1 MRFIFYKDFRVK
13 GYITKAFNKG
23 TAITMAFVMLICTG
37 STVSAAKTAASAE
50 GITKQQELVV
60 WYTNGALTKYLEEM
74 SEQYSKENS
83 TSIVLEQVSQID
95 YIENINQAVLSDN
108 SKTSAP
114 DLFIAEN
121 SELEKLYLAGLC
133 KENDD
138 KDFNESNFPSTTL
151 ESFTY
156 KNKLLA
162 YPLYFETSYLLYNKK
177 YVDKVPATIDEI
189 LDFAESFEA
198 GEDISAIFKW
208 NVSDILCNYFFV
220 GQYFDNNAIGTGK
233 YYLDSDK
240 LTESLQ
246 YYQKLNQYFAIDQE
260 TATYDNVFNEF
271 LDEKIVFT
279 IAKTDKLSELINI
292 EDINVEEKKSD
303 NTQKADSAAEEEQ
316 GSNSK
321 EKAED
326 DEKTEDSAPDGEEAS
341 KDGEEN
347 SGDSKEN
354 KEVNSKL
361 NDISAGIGRLLSSID
376 ESTIIDIVSEAQENE
391 AKPEEDENTIDFG
404 IAELPDLTKE
414 LKARGLAVNYGIY
427 VNGYTQYEDEAE
439 KLAKY
444 LSFTMAHKLFEKSGK
459 LSSRNNIDYN
469 NENIANLLRQYA
481 KDATTPKVM
490 EKGDFWLDLEIAFSN
505 IWNGKEVEEILKTL
519 E

>member
-1 MRFIFYKDFRVK
+1 MRFICNRYLRVK
-13 GYITKAFNKG
+13 KCLTGAFVKAA
-23 TAITMAFVMLICTG
+23 AITMTFVM
-37 STVSAAKTAASAE
+37 TVGAGGTVLAAGENNAGAQK
-50 GITKQQELVV
+50 ELVV
-60 WYTNGALTKYLEEM
+60 WYTNSSLTKYLEEM
-74 SEQYSKENS
+74 SAEYSKESN

-95 YIENINQAVLSDN
+95 YIENINQAVLSSN
-108 SKTSAP
+108 SKSSGP

-133 KENDD
+133 KENED
-138 KDFNESNFPSTTL
+138 KDYNERNYPATTL

-198 GEDISAIFKW
+198 GENVSAIFKW

-246 YYQKLNQYFAIDQE
+246 YYQRLNQYFAIDQE

-271 LDEKIVFT
+271 LDERIVFT

-292 EDINVEEKKSD
+292 EDINVEEKKSENTASVD
-303 NTQKADSAAEEEQ
+303 NTAKKEQ
-316 GSNSK
+316 GSSAAK
-321 EKAED
+321 ENKK
-326 DEKTEDSAPDGEEAS
+326 DEKTEDNASGGEAAS
-341 KDGEEN
+341 TDSEEN
-347 SGDSKEN
+347 SEAGEEK
-354 KEVNSKL
+354 KEVNSNIK
-361 NDISAGIGRLLSSID
+361 DISAGIERLLTGID
-376 ESTIIDIVSEAQENE
+376 ENIIIEIVSEGEENGPQ
-391 AKPEEDENTIDFG
+391 PEEDENTVNFG

-444 LSFTMAHKLFEKSGK
+444 LSFTRAHKLFEKSGK

-469 NENIANLLRQYA
+469 NENIANVLKQYA